1 MVHPQCNSSVSQR
14 KIIPEY
20 ENIEDFLDAQEAFF
34 KEIRERLRPY
44 SRSRGYKIIIYL
56 WDNPDYDISIEEL
69 GMLIPHNHSQ
79 KDSYTS
85 TQDDSKEQKYSTYQ
99 GVGGWVKMVDYK
111 YIRDLKREQRRLR
124 EKVKLLRQSG
134 EEEKANKLQEEYD
147 FIRKFYTEVTLNGK
161 PRYFMNYTKREYQ
174 RLSQMINRLLAKI
187 KKNDPILSAYLKKHL
202 KIGYKCMWK
211 TDV

>member
-1 MVHPQCNSSVSQR
+1 MVHPQCNSSVSHR
-14 KIIPEY
+14 KISPEY

-56 WDNPDYDISIEEL
+56 WDNPDYEISIEEL

-99 GVGGWVKMVDYK
+99 NVGGWVKMVDYK
-111 YIRDLKREQRRLR
+111 YIRDLKREQGRLR

-147 FIRKFYTEVTLNGK
+147 FIHKFYTEVTLNGK

-187 KKNDPILSAYLKKHL
+187 NKNDPILSAYLKKHL

>member
-1 MVHPQCNSSVSQR
+1 MVHQQCNSSVSHR
-14 KIIPEY
+14 KIFPEY
-20 ENIEDFLDAQEAFF
+20 ENIEDFLDVQEAFF

-56 WDNPDYDISIEEL
+56 WDNPDYEISIEEL

-134 EEEKANKLQEEYD
+134 EEEKANKLQEKYD
-147 FIRKFYTEVTLNGK
+147 FIRKKVCT
-161 PRYFMNYTKREYQ
+161 P
-174 RLSQMINRLLAKI
+174 IN
-187 KKNDPILSAYLKKHL
+187 
-202 KIGYKCMWK
+202 
-211 TDV
+211 

>member
-1 MVHPQCNSSVSQR
+1 MVHPQCNSSVSHR
-14 KIIPEY
+14 KISPEY

-56 WDNPDYDISIEEL
+56 WDNPDHEISIEEL

-99 GVGGWVKMVDYK
+99 GVDGWVEMVDYE
-111 YIRDLKREQRRLR
+111 YIRELKREQRRLR

-174 RLSQMINRLLAKI
+174 RLIQMINRLLAKI
-187 KKNDPILSAYLKKHL
+187 NKNDPILSAYLKKHL
-202 KIGYKCMWK
+202 KIGFKCMWK

>member
-1 MVHPQCNSSVSQR
+1 MVHQQCNSSVSQR

-20 ENIEDFLDAQEAFF
+20 ENIEDFIDAQEAFF

-134 EEEKANKLQEEYD
+134 EEEKANKLQEKYD

-187 KKNDPILSAYLKKHL
+187 NKNDPILSAYLKKHL

>member
-1 MVHPQCNSSVSQR
+1 MVHQQCNSSVSQR

-20 ENIEDFLDAQEAFF
+20 ENIEDYLDAQEAFF

-56 WDNPDYDISIEEL
+56 WDNPDHEISIEEL

-134 EEEKANKLQEEYD
+134 EEEKANKLQEKYD

-174 RLSQMINRLLAKI
+174 RLIQMINRLLAKI
-187 KKNDPILSAYLKKHL
+187 NKNDPILSAYLKKHL

>member
-1 MVHPQCNSSVSQR
+1 MVHQQCNSSVSQR

-20 ENIEDFLDAQEAFF
+20 ENIEDFIDAQEAFF

-134 EEEKANKLQEEYD
+134 EEEKANKLQEKYD

-187 KKNDPILSAYLKKHL
+187 NKNDPILSAYLKKHL
-202 KIGYKCMWK
+202 KIGFKCMWK

>member
-1 MVHPQCNSSVSQR
+1 MVHQQCNSSVSQR

-20 ENIEDFLDAQEAFF
+20 ENIEDYLDAQEAFF

-56 WDNPDYDISIEEL
+56 WDNPDYEISIEEL

-134 EEEKANKLQEEYD
+134 EEEKANKLQEKYD

-174 RLSQMINRLLAKI
+174 RLIQMINRLLAKI
-187 KKNDPILSAYLKKHL
+187 NKNDPILSAYLKKHL

>member
-1 MVHPQCNSSVSQR
+1 
-14 KIIPEY
+14 
-20 ENIEDFLDAQEAFF
+20 
-34 KEIRERLRPY
+34 
-44 SRSRGYKIIIYL
+44 
-56 WDNPDYDISIEEL
+56 
-69 GMLIPHNHSQ
+69 
-79 KDSYTS
+79 
-85 TQDDSKEQKYSTYQ
+85 
-99 GVGGWVKMVDYK
+99 MVDYK

-134 EEEKANKLQEEYD
+134 EEEKANKLQEKYD

-161 PRYFMNYTKREYQ
+161 PRHFMNYTKREYQ

-187 KKNDPILSAYLKKHL
+187 NKNDPILSAYLKKHL

>member
-1 MVHPQCNSSVSQR
+1 MVHQQCNSSVSQR

-20 ENIEDFLDAQEAFF
+20 ENIEDYLDAQEAFF

-134 EEEKANKLQEEYD
+134 EEEKANKLQEKYD

-174 RLSQMINRLLAKI
+174 RLIQMINRLLAKI
-187 KKNDPILSAYLKKHL
+187 NKNDPILSAYLKKHL

>member
-1 MVHPQCNSSVSQR
+1 MVHQQCNSSVSQR

-20 ENIEDFLDAQEAFF
+20 ENIEDYLDAQEAFF

-56 WDNPDYDISIEEL
+56 WDNPDHEISIEEL

-99 GVGGWVKMVDYK
+99 GVDGWVEMVDYE
-111 YIRDLKREQRRLR
+111 YIRELKREQRRLR

-174 RLSQMINRLLAKI
+174 RLIQMINRLLAKI
-187 KKNDPILSAYLKKHL
+187 NKNDPILSAYLKKHL

>member
-1 MVHPQCNSSVSQR
+1 MVHLQCNSSVSHR
-14 KIIPEY
+14 KIFPEY
-20 ENIEDFLDAQEAFF
+20 ENIEDFLDVQEAFF
-34 KEIRERLRPY
+34 KEIRERLRTY

-56 WDNPDYDISIEEL
+56 WDNPDYEISIEEL

-99 GVGGWVKMVDYK
+99 GVDGWVEMVDYE
-111 YIRDLKREQRRLR
+111 YIRELKREQRRLR

-202 KIGYKCMWK
+202 KIGFKCMWK

>member
-1 MVHPQCNSSVSQR
+1 MVHQQCNSSVSHR
-14 KIIPEY
+14 KIFPEY
-20 ENIEDFLDAQEAFF
+20 ENIEDFLDVQEAFF

-56 WDNPDYDISIEEL
+56 WDNPDYEISIEEL

-99 GVGGWVKMVDYK
+99 GVDGWVEMVDYE
-111 YIRDLKREQRRLR
+111 YIRELKREQRRLR

-174 RLSQMINRLLAKI
+174 RLIQMINRLLAKI
-187 KKNDPILSAYLKKHL
+187 NKNDPILSAYLKKHL